1 MPQPRRRTR
10 FTQKPKLRGLVA
22 KISFADNLDR
32 HRTPQIDIERLVG
45 HTHSTTTQ
53 LDRSASLI
61 QHHLVVLKSPSLQPT
76 VSLVSASCCTG
87 LGSPAGSPV
96 SVFTGSVFRRRV

>member
-45 HTHSTTTQ
+45 HTHSATTQ
-53 LDRSASLI
+53 LDRSAIRI
-61 QHHLVVLKSPSLQPT
+61 QHHFVVLESAKLGPT
-76 VSLVSASCCTG
+76 VSLLGAGCC
-87 LGSPAGSPV
+87 
-96 SVFTGSVFRRRV
+96 